1 LETASLKRAELKQ
14 HFEPKIIG
22 FLCNWCGYAAADL
35 AGTMRLKYPANI
47 RIVRVMC
54 TGRIDPTHI
63 LKAFKIGADGVLIVG
78 CHPGDCHYLTGNYRA
93 ERKVAML
100 KSLLEDL
107 GLEPDRVRIDWAS
120 AGEGER
126 FARIVEE
133 FVKRI
138 IELGPSPLRGV
149 LVER

>member
-1 LETASLKRAELKQ
+1 METASLKRAELKQ
-14 HFEPKIIG
+14 PFEPKVIG

-126 FARIVEE
+126 FARIVQE

-138 IELGPSPLRGV
+138 IELGPSPIRGV

>member
-1 LETASLKRAELKQ
+1 LEASSLGRLDLRKRFK
-14 HFEPKIIG
+14 PRIIG

-35 AGTMRLKYPANI
+35 AGTMRLRYPANI

-54 TGRIDPTHI
+54 TGRIDPAHV
-63 LKAFKIGADGVLIVG
+63 LKAFKGGADGVLIVG

-100 KSLLEDL
+100 KLLLKDL
-107 GLEPDRVRIDWAS
+107 GLEPDRIRIDWAS

-133 FVKRI
+133 FVRRI
-138 IELGPSPLRGV
+138 AELGPSPLRGV
-149 LVER
+149 LVEE